1 LFLSRPENRFPGATA
16 LKKSSAS
23 AAPSSHARTDRPAL
37 SKAPLTTSTTPAVA
51 EEAVD
56 MYFRKMTQ
64 VSLLNREGEVE
75 LARRI
80 EEGERKIL
88 GAIVDSPFAAAE
100 LDHISRLLYK
110 GRLKV
115 RDVVRNLDDEEAFD
129 EATMLRVG
137 KLLERPLKELHSA
150 KPASAKTA
158 EPKTASKT
166 VAKASTR
173 SAPKANPLRDEI
185 VQSLEELRLDRI
197 AVERVEK
204 KLRQVQREL
213 PAAKAS
219 AVGTLQTIAEGRRLA
234 ERAKAALIEANLRLV
249 VSLAKKHVN
258 RGLQLLDLIQE
269 GNIGLMRAVDKFDY
283 KRGYKFS
290 TYATWWVR
298 QSISRAIA
306 DQGRT
311 IRVPVHMYESLQKL
325 TRTSRSLLQ
334 EYGRE
339 PTPEELAESTG
350 IPAEKV
356 RAVMKIA
363 REPISL
369 ETPVGNDGDSQVGE
383 FIPDDAGLPPDEAYA
398 QIRFNDQTRQLLKT
412 LTPREEKILRMRFGI
427 DEARDHTL
435 EEVGESFSLTRE
447 RIRQIETKALRK
459 LRLPSQHRKLKTY
472 IGGQ

>member
-1 LFLSRPENRFPGATA
+1 M
-16 LKKSSAS
+16 KKSELTLSN
-23 AAPSSHARTDRPAL
+23 APIANMTPPAE
-37 SKAPLTTSTTPAVA
+37 A

-56 MYFRKMTQ
+56 MYFRKMAQ
-64 VSLLNREGEVE
+64 VSLLTREGEVE

-80 EEGERKIL
+80 EEGERTIIE
-88 GAIVDSPFAAAE
+88 AIVESAFAAAE
-100 LDHISRLLYK
+100 LDHIGRMLYK

-115 RDVVRNLDDEEAFD
+115 RDVVRNVDDEDAFD
-129 EATMLRVG
+129 EATMLKIAR
-137 KLLERPLKELHSA
+137 LLERPLKELHGPKGLKKDA
-150 KPASAKTA
+150 KKTGQKDGQKDKKGARKTKA
-158 EPKTASKT
+158 E
-166 VAKASTR
+166 R
-173 SAPKANPLRDEI
+173 SRDEI
-185 VQSLEELRLDRI
+185 VAQLEELRLDRGVI
-197 AVERVEK
+197 DRVEK
-204 KLRQVQREL
+204 KLRIIQREM
-213 PAAKAS
+213 PSARKTAS
-219 AVGTLQTIAEGRRLA
+219 QTLETIARGRRA
-234 ERAKAALIEANLRLV
+234 ADRAKAELVEANLRLV

-339 PTPEELAESTG
+339 PTPEELAETTG
-350 IPAEKV
+350 IPVEKV

-369 ETPVGNDGDSQVGE
+369 ETPVGNDGESHVGE
-383 FIPDDAGLPPDEAYA
+383 FIPDDSSMPPDEAYA
-398 QIRFNDQTRQLLKT
+398 QMRFNDQTRQLLKT

-427 DEARDHTL
+427 DEPRDHTL

>member
-1 LFLSRPENRFPGATA
+1 
-16 LKKSSAS
+16 LKKSVTLSN
-23 AAPSSHARTDRPAL
+23 API
-37 SKAPLTTSTTPAVA
+37 KNTTPPAEA

-56 MYFRKMTQ
+56 MYFRKMAQ
-64 VSLLNREGEVE
+64 VQLLTREGEVV

-80 EEGERKIL
+80 EEGERRIIE
-88 GAIVDSPFAAAE
+88 AIVESPFAAAE
-100 LDHISRLLYK
+100 LDHIGRMLYK

-115 RDVVRNLDDEEAFD
+115 RDVVRNVDDEDAFD
-129 EATMLRVG
+129 EATMLKIAR
-137 KLLERPLKELHSA
+137 LLERPLKELHGA
-150 KPASAKTA
+150 KSSLKKPEGDKTA
-158 EPKTASKT
+158 KKSSKKT
-166 VAKASTR
+166 KAEL
-173 SAPKANPLRDEI
+173 ARDDI
-185 VQSLEELRLDRI
+185 VGILEELRLDRSVI
-197 AVERVEK
+197 DRVEK
-204 KLRQVQREL
+204 KLRIIQREM
-213 PAAKAS
+213 PAAKKTS
-219 AVGTLQTIAEGRRLA
+219 AATLETIARGRRMA
-234 ERAKAALIEANLRLV
+234 DRAKAELVEANLRLV

-339 PTPEELAESTG
+339 PTPEELAETTG
-350 IPAEKV
+350 IPVEKV

-369 ETPVGNDGDSQVGE
+369 ETPVGSDGESHVGE
-383 FIPDDAGLPPDEAYA
+383 FIPDESGMPPDEAYA
-398 QIRFNDQTRQLLKT
+398 QMKFNDQTRQLLKT

-427 DEARDHTL
+427 DEPRDHTL

>member
-1 LFLSRPENRFPGATA
+1 MTP
-16 LKKSSAS
+16 
-23 AAPSSHARTDRPAL
+23 PAE
-37 SKAPLTTSTTPAVA
+37 A

-56 MYFRKMTQ
+56 MYFRKMAQ
-64 VSLLNREGEVE
+64 VALLTREGEVV
-75 LARRI
+75 LAQRI
-80 EEGERKIL
+80 EQGERKIIE
-88 GAIVDSPFAAAE
+88 AIVESPFAAAE
-100 LDHISRLLYK
+100 LDHIGRLLYK

-115 RDVVRNLDDEEAFD
+115 RDVVRNVDDEDAFD
-129 EATMLRVG
+129 EATMLKIAR
-137 KLLERPLKELHSA
+137 LLERPLKELHGPKVK
-150 KPASAKTA
+150 KP
-158 EPKTASKT
+158 EPKAKSRSSSKKT
-166 VAKASTR
+166 KYEIARDSIV
-173 SAPKANPLRDEI
+173 SA
-185 VQSLEELRLDRI
+185 LEELRLDRGVI
-197 AVERVEK
+197 ERVEK
-204 KLRQVQREL
+204 KLRIVQREM
-213 PAAKAS
+213 PAAKKATTQ
-219 AVGTLQTIAEGRRLA
+219 TLETIASGRRVA
-234 ERAKAALIEANLRLV
+234 DRAKAELVEANLRLV

-325 TRTSRSLLQ
+325 TRMSRSLLQ

-339 PTPEELAESTG
+339 PTPEELSESTG
-350 IPAEKV
+350 IPVEKV

-369 ETPVGNDGDSQVGE
+369 ETPVGNDGESHVGE
-383 FIPDDAGLPPDEAYA
+383 FIPDDSSLPPDEAYA
-398 QIRFNDQTRQLLKT
+398 QMRFNDQTRQLLKT

-427 DEARDHTL
+427 DEPRDHTL

-472 IGGQ
+472 ISGGG

>member
-1 LFLSRPENRFPGATA
+1 M
-16 LKKSSAS
+16 KKSEPAS
-23 AAPSSHARTDRPAL
+23 NL
-37 SKAPLTTSTTPAVA
+37 SKAPIANMTPPAEA

-56 MYFRKMTQ
+56 MYFRKMAQ
-64 VSLLNREGEVE
+64 VALLTREGEVV
-75 LARRI
+75 LAQRI
-80 EEGERKIL
+80 EEGERTIIE
-88 GAIVDSPFAAAE
+88 AIVDSPYAATE
-100 LDHISRLLYK
+100 LDHIGQLLYK

-115 RDVVRNLDDEEAFD
+115 RDVVRNVDDEDAFD
-129 EATMLRVG
+129 EATMLKIAR
-137 KLLERPLKELHSA
+137 LLERPLKELHGA
-150 KPASAKTA
+150 KVKKP
-158 EPKTASKT
+158 EPKAKGKSGGKKT
-166 VAKASTR
+166 KYELA
-173 SAPKANPLRDEI
+173 RDSI
-185 VQSLEELRLDRI
+185 IASLEELRLDRGVI
-197 AVERVEK
+197 ERVEK
-204 KLRQVQREL
+204 KLRILQREV
-213 PAAKAS
+213 PGAKRS
-219 AVGTLQTIAEGRRLA
+219 TQGTLDQITRGRHVA
-234 ERAKAALIEANLRLV
+234 DRAKAELVEANLRLV

-325 TRTSRSLLQ
+325 TRMSRSLLQ

-339 PTPEELAESTG
+339 PTPEELSESTG
-350 IPAEKV
+350 IPVEKV

-369 ETPVGNDGDSQVGE
+369 ETPVGNDGESHVGE
-383 FIPDDAGLPPDEAYA
+383 FIPDDSSLPPDEAYA
-398 QIRFNDQTRQLLKT
+398 QMRFNDQTRQLLKT

-427 DEARDHTL
+427 DEPRDHTL

-472 IGGQ
+472 IGGGG

>member
-1 LFLSRPENRFPGATA
+1 
-16 LKKSSAS
+16 LKKS
-23 AAPSSHARTDRPAL
+23 AA
-37 SKAPLTTSTTPAVA
+37 TPANARLSNAPIANMTPPAEA

-56 MYFRKMTQ
+56 MYFRKMAQ
-64 VSLLNREGEVE
+64 VSLLTREGEVE
-75 LARRI
+75 LARHI
-80 EEGERKIL
+80 EEGERKII
-88 GAIVDSPFAAAE
+88 GAIVDSAFAASE
-100 LDHISRLLYK
+100 LEHISQLLYK
-110 GRLKV
+110 GKLKV
-115 RDVVRNLDDEEAFD
+115 RDVVRNVDDEDAFD
-129 EATMLRVG
+129 EATMLKIAR
-137 KLLERPLKELHSA
+137 LLERPLKELHGPKVKKPEPAPPPKKAAKGTPA
-150 KPASAKTA
+150 KPPKKTKLELA
-158 EPKTASKT
+158 
-166 VAKASTR
+166 
-173 SAPKANPLRDEI
+173 RDGI
-185 VQSLEELRLDRI
+185 VHTLEELRIDRSVI
-197 AVERVEK
+197 DRVEK
-204 KLRQVQREL
+204 KLRIVHREM
-213 PAAKAS
+213 AAARKQTS
-219 AVGTLQTIAEGRRLA
+219 ATLQTIAEGRRLA
-234 ERAKAALIEANLRLV
+234 DRAKSALVEANLRLV

-325 TRTSRSLLQ
+325 TRMSRSLLQ

-339 PTPEELAESTG
+339 PTPDELAESTG
-350 IPAEKV
+350 IPVEKV

-369 ETPVGNDGDSQVGE
+369 ETPVGNDGESHVGE
-383 FIPDDAGLPPDEAYA
+383 FIPDDSGLPPDEAYA
-398 QIRFNDQTRQLLKT
+398 QMRFNDQTRQLLKT

-427 DEARDHTL
+427 DEPRDHTL

>member
-1 LFLSRPENRFPGATA
+1 M
-16 LKKSSAS
+16 KKSPTLSN
-23 AAPSSHARTDRPAL
+23 APIANMTPPAE
-37 SKAPLTTSTTPAVA
+37 A

-56 MYFRKMTQ
+56 MYFRKMAQ
-64 VSLLNREGEVE
+64 VSLLTREGEVE

-80 EEGERKIL
+80 EEGERRIIE
-88 GAIVDSPFAAAE
+88 AIVDSAFAAAE
-100 LDHISRLLYK
+100 LDHIGRLLYK

-115 RDVVRNLDDEEAFD
+115 RDVVRNVDDEDAFD
-129 EATMLRVG
+129 EATMLKVAR
-137 KLLERPLKELHSA
+137 LLERPLKELHGTKAAA
-150 KPASAKTA
+150 KKTEA
-158 EPKTASKT
+158 RA
-166 VAKASTR
+166 A
-173 SAPKANPLRDEI
+173 APKGVSKKPKKKTKLELARDGM
-185 VQSLEELRLDRI
+185 VQQLEELRLDRSVI
-197 AVERVEK
+197 DRVEK
-204 KLRQVQREL
+204 KLRIIQREM
-213 PAAKAS
+213 PAAKKLTAG
-219 AVGTLQTIAEGRRLA
+219 ALQAIAEGRRKA
-234 ERAKAALIEANLRLV
+234 DRAKAELVEANLRLV

-325 TRTSRSLLQ
+325 TRMSRSLLQ

-339 PTPEELAESTG
+339 PTPEELSESTG
-350 IPAEKV
+350 IPVEKV

-369 ETPVGNDGDSQVGE
+369 ETPVGNDGESHVGE
-383 FIPDDAGLPPDEAYA
+383 FIPDDSGLPPDEAYA
-398 QIRFNDQTRQLLKT
+398 QMRFNDQTRQLLKT

-427 DEARDHTL
+427 DEPRDHTL

>member
-1 LFLSRPENRFPGATA
+1 M
-16 LKKSSAS
+16 KKSVVTLSN
-23 AAPSSHARTDRPAL
+23 APIANMTPPAE
-37 SKAPLTTSTTPAVA
+37 A

-56 MYFRKMTQ
+56 MYFRKMAQ
-64 VSLLNREGEVE
+64 VSLLTREGEVE

-80 EEGERKIL
+80 EVGERQIIE
-88 GAIVDSPFAAAE
+88 AIIDSSFAAAE
-100 LDHISRLLYK
+100 LDHVGSLLYK

-115 RDVVRNLDDEEAFD
+115 RDVVRNVDDEDAFD
-129 EATMLRVG
+129 EATMLKIAR
-137 KLLERPLKELHSA
+137 LLERPLKEVHGPRQA
-150 KPASAKTA
+150 KKPEVKGAKKPARKT
-158 EPKTASKT
+158 
-166 VAKASTR
+166 KADI
-173 SAPKANPLRDEI
+173 ARDEI
-185 VQSLEELRLDRI
+185 VANLEELRLDRSI
-197 AVERVEK
+197 IDRVEK
-204 KLRQVQREL
+204 KLRIITREM
-213 PAAKAS
+213 PAARKQTS
-219 AVGTLQTIAEGRRLA
+219 ATLETIARGRRA
-234 ERAKAALIEANLRLV
+234 ADKAKAELVEANLRLV

-339 PTPEELAESTG
+339 PTPEELAETTG
-350 IPAEKV
+350 IPVEKV

-369 ETPVGNDGDSQVGE
+369 ETPVGSDGESHVGE
-383 FIPDDAGLPPDEAYA
+383 FIPDESSISPDEAYA
-398 QIRFNDQTRQLLKT
+398 QMKFNDQTRQLLKT

-427 DEARDHTL
+427 DEPRDHTL

-459 LRLPSQHRKLKTY
+459 LRLPSQHRKLRTY
-472 IGGQ
+472 IGG

>member
-1 LFLSRPENRFPGATA
+1 VLKEVFAGAIA
-16 LKKSSAS
+16 LKKS
-23 AAPSSHARTDRPAL
+23 AATTTAPVRPSGL
-37 SKAPLTTSTTPAVA
+37 SKAPIANMTPPAEA

-56 MYFRKMTQ
+56 MYFRKMAQ
-64 VSLLNREGEVE
+64 VSLLTREGEVE

-80 EEGERKIL
+80 EEGERRII
-88 GAIVDSPFAAAE
+88 GAIVDSAFAAAE
-100 LDHISRLLYK
+100 LDHISHLLYK

-115 RDVVRNLDDEEAFD
+115 RDVVRNVDDEDAFD
-129 EATMLRVG
+129 EATMLRIG
-137 KLLERPLKELHSA
+137 RLLERPLKELHGA
-150 KPASAKTA
+150 KQVKQA
-158 EPKTASKT
+158 E
-166 VAKASTR
+166 AKAALSKDAKKKSTR
-173 SAPKANPLRDEI
+173 KTKAELARDAI
-185 VQSLEELRLDRI
+185 VQMLEELRLDRSVI
-197 AVERVEK
+197 DRIEK
-204 KLRQVQREL
+204 KLRIIQREM
-213 PAAKAS
+213 PAAKKLTS
-219 AVGTLQTIAEGRRLA
+219 GTLQTIAEGRRLA
-234 ERAKAALIEANLRLV
+234 DRAKSALVEANLRLV

-269 GNIGLMRAVDKFDY
+269 GNLGLMRAVDKFDY

-325 TRTSRSLLQ
+325 TRMSRSLLQ

-350 IPAEKV
+350 IPVEKV

-369 ETPVGNDGDSQVGE
+369 ETPVGNDGESHVGE
-383 FIPDDAGLPPDEAYA
+383 FIPDDSGLPPDEAYA
-398 QIRFNDQTRQLLKT
+398 QMRFNDQTRQLLKT

-427 DEARDHTL
+427 DEPRDHTL

>member
-1 LFLSRPENRFPGATA
+1 MRSSNVLNEVLHAEPA
-16 LKKSSAS
+16 LKKSEPTTRLSNPPIANMT
-23 AAPSSHARTDRPAL
+23 PPAE
-37 SKAPLTTSTTPAVA
+37 A

-56 MYFRKMTQ
+56 MYFRKMAQ
-64 VSLLNREGEVE
+64 VSLLTREGEVE

-80 EEGERKIL
+80 EEGERRIIE
-88 GAIVDSPFAAAE
+88 AIVDSPFAAAE
-100 LDHISRLLYK
+100 LDHVGRLLYK

-115 RDVVRNLDDEEAFD
+115 RDVVRNVDDEDAFD
-129 EATMLRVG
+129 EATMLKIAR
-137 KLLERPLKELHSA
+137 LLERPLKEVHGA
-150 KPASAKTA
+150 KGIKKP
-158 EPKTASKT
+158 EPG
-166 VAKASTR
+166 
-173 SAPKANPLRDEI
+173 APKKKSSRKTKAELARDAI
-185 VQSLEELRLDRI
+185 VAHLEELRLDRSI
-197 AVERVEK
+197 IDRVEK
-204 KLRQVQREL
+204 KLRIIQREM
-213 PAAKAS
+213 PAAKKGTS
-219 AVGTLQTIAEGRRLA
+219 ATLQEIASGRRTA
-234 ERAKAALIEANLRLV
+234 DRAKAQLVEANLRLV

-325 TRTSRSLLQ
+325 TRMSRSLLQ

-339 PTPEELAESTG
+339 PTPEELSESTG
-350 IPAEKV
+350 IPVEKV

-369 ETPVGNDGDSQVGE
+369 ETPVGNDGESHVGE
-383 FIPDDAGLPPDEAYA
+383 FIPDDSALPPDEAYA
-398 QIRFNDQTRQLLKT
+398 QMRFNDQTRQLLKT

-427 DEARDHTL
+427 DEPRDHTL

>member
-1 LFLSRPENRFPGATA
+1 MKKSAASPSNAPPANTA
-16 LKKSSAS
+16 KASTSSAS
-23 AAPSSHARTDRPAL
+23 P
-37 SKAPLTTSTTPAVA
+37 A

-56 MYFRKMTQ
+56 MYFRKMAQ
-64 VSLLNREGEVE
+64 VSLLTREGEVE
-75 LARRI
+75 LARKI
-80 EEGERKIL
+80 EEGERRVIE
-88 GAIVDSPFAAAE
+88 AIVDSPFAAAE
-100 LDHISRLLYK
+100 LAHVSSLLYK
-110 GRLKV
+110 GKLKI
-115 RDVVRNLDDEEAFD
+115 RDVVRNVDDEDAFD
-129 EATMLRVG
+129 EATMLKIAR
-137 KLLERPLKELHSA
+137 LLERPLKELHGPKTVTAKKAEGAKA
-150 KPASAKTA
+150 KPKTSR
-158 EPKTASKT
+158 PKTKLELA
-166 VAKASTR
+166 
-173 SAPKANPLRDEI
+173 RDEI
-185 VQSLEELRLDRI
+185 VQRLEELRLDRVVI
-197 AVERVEK
+197 DRVEK
-204 KLRQVQREL
+204 KLRIVQREM
-213 PAAKAS
+213 PATKK
-219 AVGTLQTIAEGRRLA
+219 GTAHTLEELARGRRLA
-234 ERAKAALIEANLRLV
+234 ERAKSALVEANLRLV

-350 IPAEKV
+350 IPLEKV

-369 ETPVGNDGDSQVGE
+369 ETPVGSDGESHVGE
-383 FIPDDAGLPPDEAYA
+383 FIPDDSGMPPDEAYA
-398 QIRFNDQTRQLLKT
+398 QMRFNDQTRQLLKT

-427 DEARDHTL
+427 DEPRDHTL

-459 LRLPSQHRKLKTY
+459 LRLPSQHRKMKTY
-472 IGGQ
+472 IGG

>member
-1 LFLSRPENRFPGATA
+1 MKTPESPQRPT
-16 LKKSSAS
+16 
-23 AAPSSHARTDRPAL
+23 
-37 SKAPLTTSTTPAVA
+37 APLTHTTPAAEA

-56 MYFRKMTQ
+56 VYFRRMSR
-64 VSLLNREGEVE
+64 VSLLTRDGEVS
-75 LARRI
+75 LAQRI
-80 EEGERKIL
+80 EKGERLIIET
-88 GAIVDSPFAAAE
+88 IVDSPIAATE
-100 LDHISRLLYK
+100 LDHVGQLLYR

-115 RDVVRNLDDEEAFD
+115 RDVVRNVDDEDAFD
-129 EATMLRVG
+129 ESTMLNVAR
-137 KLLERPLKELHSA
+137 LLERPLKELHGA
-150 KPASAKTA
+150 KAKRPEPRAKTSA
-158 EPKTASKT
+158 SQKKT
-166 VAKASTR
+166 KADL
-173 SAPKANPLRDEI
+173 ARDSIIKE
-185 VQSLEELRLDRI
+185 LEELRLDRSI
-197 AVERVEK
+197 VDRIEK
-204 KLRQVQREL
+204 RLRLAQREMPSL
-213 PAAKAS
+213 KKNAAASLEAS
-219 AVGTLQTIAEGRRLA
+219 AGGRRLA
-234 ERAKAALIEANLRLV
+234 DRAKGELVEANLRLV

-325 TRTSRSLLQ
+325 TRMSRSLLQ

-350 IPAEKV
+350 IPVEKV
-356 RAVMKIA
+356 RSVMKIA

-369 ETPVGNDGDSQVGE
+369 ETPVGNDGESHVGE
-383 FIPDDAGLPPDEAYA
+383 FIPDESMLPPDEAYA
-398 QIRFNDQTRQLLKT
+398 QMRFNDQTRQLLKT

-427 DEARDHTL
+427 DEPRDHTL

-472 IGGQ
+472 ISG

>member
-1 LFLSRPENRFPGATA
+1 
-16 LKKSSAS
+16 LKKST
-23 AAPSSHARTDRPAL
+23 AAATTTNARLSNAPIANMTPPAE
-37 SKAPLTTSTTPAVA
+37 A

-56 MYFRKMTQ
+56 MYFRKMAQ
-64 VSLLNREGEVE
+64 VSLLTREGEVE
-75 LARRI
+75 LARKI
-80 EEGERKIL
+80 EEGERRII
-88 GAIVDSPFAAAE
+88 GAIVDSAFAASE

-115 RDVVRNLDDEEAFD
+115 RDVVRNVDDEDAFD
-129 EATMLRVG
+129 EATMLRIG
-137 KLLERPLKELHSA
+137 RLLERPLKELHGA
-150 KPASAKTA
+150 KQVKAA
-158 EPKTASKT
+158 E
-166 VAKASTR
+166 AKA
-173 SAPKANPLRDEI
+173 ALPKDKNAKKPVARKKTKTELARDGI
-185 VQSLEELRLDRI
+185 VQMLEELRLDRSVI
-197 AVERVEK
+197 DRIEK
-204 KLRQVQREL
+204 KLRIIQREM
-213 PAAKAS
+213 PAAKKMTS
-219 AVGTLQTIAEGRRLA
+219 GTLQTIAEGRRLA
-234 ERAKAALIEANLRLV
+234 DRAKSALVEANLRLV

-325 TRTSRSLLQ
+325 TRMSRSLLQ

-350 IPAEKV
+350 IPVEKV

-369 ETPVGNDGDSQVGE
+369 ETPVGSDGESHVGE
-383 FIPDDAGLPPDEAYA
+383 FIPDDSGLPPDEAYA
-398 QIRFNDQTRQLLKT
+398 QMRFNDQTRQLLKT

-427 DEARDHTL
+427 DEPRDHTL

>member
-1 LFLSRPENRFPGATA
+1 MVGGLPELLRSTQAERTA
-16 LKKSSAS
+16 LKKSDVTLSN
-23 AAPSSHARTDRPAL
+23 APIANMTP
-37 SKAPLTTSTTPAVA
+37 PAVA

-56 MYFRKMTQ
+56 MYFRKMAQ
-64 VSLLNREGEVE
+64 VSLLTREGEVE

-80 EEGERKIL
+80 EEGERLIIA
-88 GAIVDSPFAAAE
+88 AIIDSPFAAAE
-100 LDHISRLLYK
+100 LDHVGSLLYRGK
-110 GRLKV
+110 LKV
-115 RDVVRNLDDEEAFD
+115 RDVVRNVDDEDAFD
-129 EATMLRVG
+129 EATMLKVAR
-137 KLLERPLKELHSA
+137 LLERALKELHGPKPAKKAEA
-150 KPASAKTA
+150 KPAAKKSTA
-158 EPKTASKT
+158 KRPPTKLEIA
-166 VAKASTR
+166 
-173 SAPKANPLRDEI
+173 RDEI
-185 VQSLEELRLDRI
+185 VAELEALRLDRGI
-197 AVERVEK
+197 IDRVEK
-204 KLRQVQREL
+204 KLRILTREM
-213 PAAKAS
+213 PAAKKQAG
-219 AVGTLQTIAEGRRLA
+219 ATLETIARGRRMA
-234 ERAKAALIEANLRLV
+234 DRAKAELVEANLRLV

-339 PTPEELAESTG
+339 PTPEELAETTG
-350 IPAEKV
+350 IPVEKV

-369 ETPVGNDGDSQVGE
+369 ETPVGNDGESHVGE
-383 FIPDDAGLPPDEAYA
+383 FIPDDAAMPPDEAYA
-398 QIRFNDQTRQLLKT
+398 QMRFNDQTRQLLKT

-427 DEARDHTL
+427 DEPRDHTL

-472 IGGQ
+472 IGGGG

>member
-1 LFLSRPENRFPGATA
+1 M
-16 LKKSSAS
+16 KKS
-23 AAPSSHARTDRPAL
+23 AAVATPNL
-37 SKAPLTTSTTPAVA
+37 SKAPIANMTPPAEA

-56 MYFRKMTQ
+56 MYFRKMAQ
-64 VSLLNREGEVE
+64 VSLLTREGEVT
-75 LARRI
+75 LAKRI
-80 EEGERKIL
+80 EEGERRVIE
-88 GAIVDSPFAAAE
+88 AIVDSPFAAAE
-100 LDHISRLLYK
+100 LDHIGHLLYK

-115 RDVVRNLDDEEAFD
+115 RDVVRNVDDEDAFD
-129 EATMLRVG
+129 EATMLKIAR
-137 KLLERPLKELHSA
+137 LLERPLKELHGPKVKKPEPSKKPKKPSA
-150 KPASAKTA
+150 KKTKY
-158 EPKTASKT
+158 ELSHE
-166 VAKASTR
+166 S
-173 SAPKANPLRDEI
+173 I
-185 VQSLEELRLDRI
+185 VQSLEELRLDRGVI
-197 AVERVEK
+197 ERVEK
-204 KLRQVQREL
+204 KLRIIQREM
-213 PAAKAS
+213 AS
-219 AVGTLQTIAEGRRLA
+219 AKKSTSATLDTIMRGRLVA
-234 ERAKAALIEANLRLV
+234 DRAKAELVEANLRLV

-325 TRTSRSLLQ
+325 TRMSRSLLQ

-339 PTPEELAESTG
+339 PTPEELSESTG
-350 IPAEKV
+350 IPVEKV

-369 ETPVGNDGDSQVGE
+369 ETPVGNDGESHVGE
-383 FIPDDAGLPPDEAYA
+383 FIPDESGLPPDEAYA
-398 QIRFNDQTRQLLKT
+398 QMRFNDQTRQLLKT

-427 DEARDHTL
+427 DEPRDHTL

-472 IGGQ
+472 IGGGG

>member
-1 LFLSRPENRFPGATA
+1 MTP
-16 LKKSSAS
+16 
-23 AAPSSHARTDRPAL
+23 PAE
-37 SKAPLTTSTTPAVA
+37 A

-56 MYFRKMTQ
+56 MYFRKMAQ
-64 VSLLNREGEVE
+64 VSLLTREGEVE

-80 EEGERKIL
+80 EDGERKII
-88 GAIVDSPFAAAE
+88 GAIVDSAFAAAE
-100 LDHISRLLYK
+100 LHHVGHLLYK

-115 RDVVRNLDDEEAFD
+115 RDVVRNVDDEDAFD
-129 EATMLRVG
+129 EATMLRVAR
-137 KLLERPLKELHSA
+137 LLERPLKDLHTQ
-150 KPASAKTA
+150 KPG
-158 EPKTASKT
+158 
-166 VAKASTR
+166 
-173 SAPKANPLRDEI
+173 SAPPKKPEGKAAPKKPSARKTKAEIARDEI
-185 VQSLEELRLDRI
+185 MKELEELRLDRGI
-197 AVERVEK
+197 IDRVEK
-204 KLRQVQREL
+204 KLRIIQREM
-213 PAAKAS
+213 PAAKKS
-219 AVGTLQTIAEGRRLA
+219 TSGTLETIASGRRMA
-234 ERAKAALIEANLRLV
+234 DRAKAELVEANLRLV

-325 TRTSRSLLQ
+325 TRMSRSLLQ

-339 PTPEELAESTG
+339 PTPEELSESTG
-350 IPAEKV
+350 IPVEKV

-369 ETPVGNDGDSQVGE
+369 ETPVGNDGESHVGE
-383 FIPDDAGLPPDEAYA
+383 FIPDDSGLPPDEAYA
-398 QIRFNDQTRQLLKT
+398 QMRFNDQTRQLLKT

-427 DEARDHTL
+427 DEPRDHTL

>member
-1 LFLSRPENRFPGATA
+1 
-16 LKKSSAS
+16 LKKSG
-23 AAPSSHARTDRPAL
+23 APTLSNAPIANMTPPAE
-37 SKAPLTTSTTPAVA
+37 A

-56 MYFRKMTQ
+56 MYFRKMAQ
-64 VSLLNREGEVE
+64 VPLLTREGEVE

-80 EEGERKIL
+80 EQGERKIIE
-88 GAIVDSPFAAAE
+88 AIVDSPFAAAE
-100 LDHISRLLYK
+100 LDHIGRLLYK

-115 RDVVRNLDDEEAFD
+115 RDVVRNVDDEDAFD
-129 EATMLRVG
+129 EATMLKIAR
-137 KLLERPLKELHSA
+137 LLERPLKEVHGPRAA
-150 KPASAKTA
+150 KRD
-158 EPKTASKT
+158 PK
-166 VAKASTR
+166 
-173 SAPKANPLRDEI
+173 APKKKSSRKTKTEIARDAI
-185 VQSLEELRLDRI
+185 VAHLEELRLDRGVI
-197 AVERVEK
+197 ERVEK
-204 KLRQVQREL
+204 KLRIIQREL
-213 PAAKAS
+213 PAAKKSAS
-219 AVGTLQTIAEGRRLA
+219 ATLGEVASGRRVA
-234 ERAKAALIEANLRLV
+234 DRAKAELVEANLRLV

-325 TRTSRSLLQ
+325 TRMSRSLLQ

-339 PTPEELAESTG
+339 PTPEELSESTG
-350 IPAEKV
+350 IPVEKV

-369 ETPVGNDGDSQVGE
+369 ETPVGNDGESHVGE
-383 FIPDDAGLPPDEAYA
+383 FIPDDSGLPPDEAYA
-398 QIRFNDQTRQLLKT
+398 QMRFNDQTRQLLKT

-427 DEARDHTL
+427 DEPRDHTL

>member
-1 LFLSRPENRFPGATA
+1 MTP
-16 LKKSSAS
+16 
-23 AAPSSHARTDRPAL
+23 PAE
-37 SKAPLTTSTTPAVA
+37 A

-56 MYFRKMTQ
+56 MYFRKMAQ
-64 VSLLNREGEVE
+64 VPLLTREGEVE

-80 EEGERKIL
+80 EEGERRIIQ
-88 GAIVDSPFAAAE
+88 AIIDSAFAATE
-100 LDHISRLLYK
+100 LDHVGHLLYK
-110 GRLKV
+110 GRVKV
-115 RDVVRNLDDEEAFD
+115 RDVVRNVDDEDAFD
-129 EATMLRVG
+129 EATMLRIAR
-137 KLLERPLKELHSA
+137 LLGRPLKELHGPKVK
-150 KPASAKTA
+150 KPD
-158 EPKTASKT
+158 
-166 VAKASTR
+166 
-173 SAPKANPLRDEI
+173 PKAKKKSSRKTKAELARDAI
-185 VQSLEELRLDRI
+185 VAELEELRLDRGVI
-197 AVERVEK
+197 ERVEK
-204 KLRQVQREL
+204 KLRLVQREMPGARKSVSVTL
-213 PAAKAS
+213 D
-219 AVGTLQTIAEGRRLA
+219 AVGQGRRLA
-234 ERAKAALIEANLRLV
+234 DRAKAELVEANLRLV

-325 TRTSRSLLQ
+325 TRMSRSLLQ

-339 PTPEELAESTG
+339 PTPEELSESTG
-350 IPAEKV
+350 IPVEKV

-369 ETPVGNDGDSQVGE
+369 ETPVGSDGESHVGE
-383 FIPDDAGLPPDEAYA
+383 FIPDDSSLPPDEAYA
-398 QIRFNDQTRQLLKT
+398 QMRFNDQTRQLLKT

-427 DEARDHTL
+427 DEPRDHTL

-459 LRLPSQHRKLKTY
+459 LRLPSQHRKMKTY

>member
-1 LFLSRPENRFPGATA
+1 M
-16 LKKSSAS
+16 KKSEPAT
-23 AAPSSHARTDRPAL
+23 PSL
-37 SKAPLTTSTTPAVA
+37 SKAPPLANMTSPEVA

-56 MYFRKMTQ
+56 MYFRKMAQ
-64 VSLLNREGEVE
+64 VSLLTREGEVV
-75 LARRI
+75 LAKRI
-80 EEGERKIL
+80 EEGERAIIR
-88 GAIVDSPFAAAE
+88 AIVDSPWAATE
-100 LDHISRLLYK
+100 LDHIGQLLYK
-110 GRLKV
+110 GKLKV
-115 RDVVRNLDDEEAFD
+115 RDVVRNVDDEDAFD
-129 EATMLRVG
+129 EATMLKIAR
-137 KLLERPLKELHSA
+137 LLERPMKELHGPKVKKPEPKLPGA
-150 KPASAKTA
+150 KPRSPNAK
-158 EPKTASKT
+158 KTKYELAGDDI
-166 VAKASTR
+166 VA
-173 SAPKANPLRDEI
+173 
-185 VQSLEELRLDRI
+185 VLEQLRLDRGVI
-197 AVERVEK
+197 ERVEK
-204 KLRQVQREL
+204 RLRLTRQEMPV
-213 PAAKAS
+213 AKKS
-219 AVGTLQTIAEGRRLA
+219 CSGTLDLITRGRRVA
-234 ERAKAALIEANLRLV
+234 DRAKAELVEANLRLV

-325 TRTSRSLLQ
+325 TRMSRSLLQ

-339 PTPEELAESTG
+339 PTPDELAESTG
-350 IPAEKV
+350 IPVEKV

-369 ETPVGNDGDSQVGE
+369 ETPVGNDGESHVGE
-383 FIPDDAGLPPDEAYA
+383 FIPDDSGLPPDEAYA
-398 QIRFNDQTRQLLKT
+398 QMRFNDQTRQLLKT

-427 DEARDHTL
+427 DEPRDHTL

-472 IGGQ
+472 IGGGG

>member
-1 LFLSRPENRFPGATA
+1 MFANSFNGAIA
-16 LKKSSAS
+16 LKKPSPPKTTQLSSA
-23 AAPSSHARTDRPAL
+23 PIVN
-37 SKAPLTTSTTPAVA
+37 TTSPAVA

-56 MYFRKMTQ
+56 MYFRKMAQ
-64 VSLLNREGEVE
+64 VSLLTREGEVE

-80 EEGERKIL
+80 EEGERQVIY
-88 GAIVDSPFAAAE
+88 AIVDSEFAAVE
-100 LDHISRLLYK
+100 LDHISQLLYK

-115 RDVVRNLDDEEAFD
+115 RDVVRNVDDEDAFD
-129 EATMLRVG
+129 EGTMLRIA

-150 KPASAKTA
+150 KPVKPVPSKPVRKGSEGQKKT
-158 EPKTASKT
+158 KTELA
-166 VAKASTR
+166 
-173 SAPKANPLRDEI
+173 RDE
-185 VQSLEELRLDRI
+185 VVHALEELRLDRSVI
-197 AVERVEK
+197 DRIEK
-204 KLRQVQREL
+204 KLRILQRETPSL
-213 PAAKAS
+213 KKRTAP
-219 AVGTLQTIAEGRRLA
+219 TLQAIATGRRLA
-234 ERAKAALIEANLRLV
+234 DRAKSALVEANLRLV

-325 TRTSRSLLQ
+325 TRMSRSLLQ

-369 ETPVGNDGDSQVGE
+369 ETPVGSDGESHVGE

-398 QIRFNDQTRQLLKT
+398 QMRFNDQTRQLLKT

-427 DEARDHTL
+427 DEPRDHTL
-435 EEVGESFSLTRE
+435 EEVGESFALTRE

-459 LRLPSQHRKLKTY
+459 LRLPSQHRKMKTY

>member
-1 LFLSRPENRFPGATA
+1 MKKSPATPATA
-16 LKKSSAS
+16 
-23 AAPSSHARTDRPAL
+23 RL
-37 SKAPLTTSTTPAVA
+37 SNAPLANMTSPAEA

-56 MYFRKMTQ
+56 MYFRKMAQ
-64 VSLLNREGEVE
+64 VSLLTREGEVE
-75 LARRI
+75 LARKI
-80 EEGERKIL
+80 EEGERRII
-88 GAIVDSPFAAAE
+88 GAIVDSAFAASE
-100 LDHISRLLYK
+100 LDHVSRLLYK

-115 RDVVRNLDDEEAFD
+115 RDVVRNVDDEDAFD
-129 EATMLRVG
+129 EATMLRIG
-137 KLLERPLKELHSA
+137 RLLERPLKELHGTRQVKA
-150 KPASAKTA
+150 A
-158 EPKTASKT
+158 E
-166 VAKASTR
+166 AKAASGKVT
-173 SAPKANPLRDEI
+173 AKKPNPARKKTKTELARDAI
-185 VQSLEELRLDRI
+185 VQNLEELRLDRSI
-197 AVERVEK
+197 IDRVEK
-204 KLRQVQREL
+204 KLRIIQREI
-213 PAAKAS
+213 PSAKKLTS
-219 AVGTLQTIAEGRRLA
+219 GTLQTIAEGRRLA
-234 ERAKAALIEANLRLV
+234 DRAKSALVEANLRLV

-325 TRTSRSLLQ
+325 TRMSRSLLQ

-350 IPAEKV
+350 IPVEKV

-369 ETPVGNDGDSQVGE
+369 ETPVGNDGESHVGE
-383 FIPDDAGLPPDEAYA
+383 FIPDDSGLPPDEAYA
-398 QIRFNDQTRQLLKT
+398 QMRFNDQTRQLLKT

-427 DEARDHTL
+427 DEPRDHTL

>member
-1 LFLSRPENRFPGATA
+1 MDVEGLSSSVVADRSETNRATRSRLT
-16 LKKSSAS
+16 LKKSES
-23 AAPSSHARTDRPAL
+23 L
-37 SKAPLTTSTTPAVA
+37 SKPPIANMTPPAEA

-56 MYFRKMTQ
+56 MYFRKMAQ
-64 VSLLNREGEVE
+64 VALLTREGEVV
-75 LARRI
+75 LAQRI
-80 EEGERKIL
+80 EEGERRIIE
-88 GAIVDSPFAAAE
+88 AIVESPFAASE
-100 LDHISRLLYK
+100 LDHISKLLYK

-115 RDVVRNLDDEEAFD
+115 RDVVRNVDDEDAFD
-129 EATMLRVG
+129 EATMLKIAR
-137 KLLERPLKELHSA
+137 LLERPLRDLHGPKVKRPEPKPGRKPSA
-150 KPASAKTA
+150 KKTKY
-158 EPKTASKT
+158 EIT
-166 VAKASTR
+166 
-173 SAPKANPLRDEI
+173 RDEI
-185 VQSLEELRLDRI
+185 VATLEELRLDRGVI
-197 AVERVEK
+197 ERVEK
-204 KLRQVQREL
+204 KLRIVQREM
-213 PAAKAS
+213 PAAKKS
-219 AVGTLQTIAEGRRLA
+219 TSGSLETITRGRRVA
-234 ERAKAALIEANLRLV
+234 DRAKAELVEANLRLV

-325 TRTSRSLLQ
+325 TRMSRSLLQ

-339 PTPEELAESTG
+339 PTPEELSESTG
-350 IPAEKV
+350 IPVEKV

-369 ETPVGNDGDSQVGE
+369 ETPVGNDGESHVGE
-383 FIPDDAGLPPDEAYA
+383 FIPDDSSMPPDEAYA
-398 QIRFNDQTRQLLKT
+398 QMRFNDQTRQLLKT

-427 DEARDHTL
+427 DEPRDHTL

-472 IGGQ
+472 IGGGG

>member
-1 LFLSRPENRFPGATA
+1 MTP
-16 LKKSSAS
+16 
-23 AAPSSHARTDRPAL
+23 PAE
-37 SKAPLTTSTTPAVA
+37 A

-56 MYFRKMTQ
+56 MYFRKMAQ
-64 VSLLNREGEVE
+64 VSLLTREGEVT
-75 LARRI
+75 LAQRI
-80 EEGERKIL
+80 EEGERRIIE
-88 GAIVDSPFAAAE
+88 AIVESPFAAAE
-100 LDHISRLLYK
+100 LDHIGKLLYK

-115 RDVVRNLDDEEAFD
+115 RDVVRNVDDEDAFD
-129 EATMLRVG
+129 EATMLRIAG
-137 KLLERPLKELHSA
+137 LLERPLKELHGPKVK
-150 KPASAKTA
+150 KP
-158 EPKTASKT
+158 E
-166 VAKASTR
+166 AKASSKTN
-173 SAPKANPLRDEI
+173 SNKKKTKYDVARDEI
-185 VQSLEELRLDRI
+185 VSVLEELRLDRGVI
-197 AVERVEK
+197 ERIEK
-204 KLRQVQREL
+204 KLRIVQREM
-213 PAAKAS
+213 PAAKKATG
-219 AVGTLQTIAEGRRLA
+219 ATLETIVRGRRVA
-234 ERAKAALIEANLRLV
+234 DRAKAELVEANLRLV

-325 TRTSRSLLQ
+325 TRMSRSLLQ

-339 PTPEELAESTG
+339 PTPEELSESTG
-350 IPAEKV
+350 IPVEKV

-369 ETPVGNDGDSQVGE
+369 ETPVGNDGESHVGE
-383 FIPDDAGLPPDEAYA
+383 FIPDDSSLPPDEAYA
-398 QIRFNDQTRQLLKT
+398 QLRFNDQTRQLLKT

-472 IGGQ
+472 IGGSG

>member
-1 LFLSRPENRFPGATA
+1 
-16 LKKSSAS
+16 
-23 AAPSSHARTDRPAL
+23 
-37 SKAPLTTSTTPAVA
+37 
-51 EEAVD
+51 
-56 MYFRKMTQ
+56 MYFRKMAQ
-64 VSLLNREGEVE
+64 VSLLTREGEVE
-75 LARRI
+75 LARKI
-80 EEGERKIL
+80 EEGERRVI
-88 GAIVDSPFAAAE
+88 ASIVDSPFAAAE
-100 LDHISRLLYK
+100 LTHVSSMLYK
-110 GRLKV
+110 GKLKV
-115 RDVVRNLDDEEAFD
+115 RDVVRNVDDEDAFD
-129 EATMLRVG
+129 EATMLKIAR
-137 KLLERPLKELHSA
+137 LLERPLKELHGP
-150 KPASAKTA
+150 KPVTKKAEGTTKTST
-158 EPKTASKT
+158 K
-166 VAKASTR
+166 AKASSPPRAKTKQEL
-173 SAPKANPLRDEI
+173 AHDEI
-185 VQSLEELRLDRI
+185 VEKLEELRLDRNI
-197 AVERVEK
+197 VDRVEK
-204 KLRQVQREL
+204 KLRVIQREM
-213 PAAKAS
+213 PGAKKTTTH
-219 AVGTLQTIAEGRRLA
+219 TLTEIAIGRRLA
-234 ERAKAALIEANLRLV
+234 DRAKSALVEANLRLV

-339 PTPEELAESTG
+339 PTPEELAETTG
-350 IPAEKV
+350 IPLEKV

-369 ETPVGNDGDSQVGE
+369 ETPVGSDGESHVGE
-383 FIPDDAGLPPDEAYA
+383 FIPDDSGLPPDEAYA
-398 QIRFNDQTRQLLKT
+398 QMRFNDQTRQLLKT

-427 DEARDHTL
+427 DEPRDHTL

-459 LRLPSQHRKLKTY
+459 LRLPSQHRKMKTY
-472 IGGQ
+472 IGG

>member
-1 LFLSRPENRFPGATA
+1 
-16 LKKSSAS
+16 LKKSVSL
-23 AAPSSHARTDRPAL
+23 SSPPIANTRP
-37 SKAPLTTSTTPAVA
+37 PAEA

-56 MYFRKMTQ
+56 MYFRKMAQ
-64 VSLLNREGEVE
+64 VSLLTREGEVE
-75 LARRI
+75 LARHI
-80 EEGERKIL
+80 EQGERMVL
-88 GAIVDSPFAAAE
+88 EAIVDSEVGCVE
-100 LDHISRLLYK
+100 LGHVSQVLYK
-110 GRLKV
+110 GKLKV
-115 RDVVRNLDDEEAFD
+115 RDVVRNVDDEEAFD
-129 EATMLRVG
+129 EAKMLEVAR
-137 KLLERPLKELHSA
+137 LLERPLKELHGPRA
-150 KPASAKTA
+150 KKPAPP
-158 EPKTASKT
+158 PKGKK
-166 VAKASTR
+166 VK
-173 SAPKANPLRDEI
+173 PKAPTPAEKRYLANRDKILAE
-185 VQSLEELRLDRI
+185 LEALRLDR
-197 AVERVEK
+197 AVVDRVQKRLRFEGQQSATAR
-204 KLRQVQREL
+204 KLTS
-213 PAAKAS
+213 KS
-219 AVGTLQTIAEGRRLA
+219 LQSIAEGRRMA
-234 ERAKAALIEANLRLV
+234 DRAKADLVEANLRLV

-339 PTPEELAESTG
+339 PTPEELAETTG
-350 IPAEKV
+350 IPVEKV

-369 ETPVGNDGDSQVGE
+369 ETPVGSDGESHVGE
-383 FIPDDAGLPPDEAYA
+383 FIPDDSGVSPDDAFA
-398 QIRFNDQTRQLLKT
+398 QMRFCEQTRQLLKT

-427 DEARDHTL
+427 DEPRDHTL

-472 IGGQ
+472 ISGGG